1 MAKGTLA
8 IARPQSC
15 IFRLDFSKKIQLLT
29 DLLSCKMTEAQ
40 IFSLT
45 NVLFHHIF
53 VTKKKETI

>member
-40 IFSLT
+40 IFVNQRFISPMFL
-45 NVLFHHIF
+45 
-53 VTKKKETI
+53 